1 MTQNKGVFT
10 SKTHMFTKNINVN
23 IKGTRLAMK
32 LFLGFCLFYLVDS
45 PQI

>member
-1 MTQNKGVFT
+1 MTQNADLLTF
-10 SKTHMFTKNINVN
+10 KTHICTKNININ
-23 IKGTRLAMK
+23 IKETRLAMK